1 MLSQEQGPFKFPA
14 EIGSPREEFIS
25 QQTYYKHYQQELGN
39 VRAPELLQQ
48 QRRMKQPNMELWE
61 RVCSHKDF
69 LALIEAD
76 GPADL
81 MADLTNGFPNRPKYL
96 HDLNELLD
104 RIVEQKQA
112 KQNLSEEDEQTLL
125 MVYEIIRSWMNNE
138 GTWFYVVWDEGT
150 EFDLDKAIVMILRAT
165 TDGPQLRILDLS
177 SMHKQIKFRPVSTRL
192 FLIMLLSFWAARV
205 PGFRKIRTYLCN
217 KALTLLDN
225 FTVQA
230 GENFD
235 NAVALTEHCSRI
247 CGADY
252 VALVFADRSY
262 KLYPAELFHDQ
273 KIVLFDHYLYRGKTE
288 FGPGDRPNLEAII
301 TKAKKVVSGRDDMK
315 SWKLTGKTTLDA
327 QAFLTF
333 RRRRPCFGPATDH
346 KVRIFVSPASQC
358 SGPVPADELALT

>member
-1 MLSQEQGPFKFPA
+1 MLQQQGPFKFPA
-14 EIGSPREEFIS
+14 EIGSPRAEFVS
-25 QQTYYKHYQQELGN
+25 QQIYYRHLQQELGN
-39 VRAPELLQQ
+39 VRAPELLQK
-48 QRRMKQPNMELWE
+48 QRQMKRPDMDLWE
-61 RVCSHKDF
+61 RVCSHEQF
-69 LALIEAD
+69 QALIEAD

-81 MADLTNGFPNRPKYL
+81 MADLTNAFPNRPKYL

-104 RIVEQKQA
+104 RIVEHKQA
-112 KQNLSEEDEQTLL
+112 KQNLSDEDEQTLL

-192 FLIMLLSFWAARV
+192 FLIMLLSFWTARV
-205 PGFRKIRTYLCN
+205 PGFRQIRTYLCN

-225 FTVQA
+225 FTIQA

-235 NAVALTEHCSRI
+235 QAVALTEHCSRI

-273 KIVLFDHYLYRGKTE
+273 KIVLFDHDMYREKTN
-288 FGPGDRPNLEAII
+288 FGSGDRPNLETII
-301 TKAKKVVSGRDDMK
+301 RKAKEVVGFREDMRE
-315 SWKLTGKTTLDA
+315 WKPTGKTILDA

-333 RRRRPCFGPATDH
+333 RKIRPCFGPTTDL
-346 KVRIFVSPASQC
+346 KVRILVSPASRC
-358 SGPVPADELALT
+358 SGPIPADALALTE